1 MVPPGGAEGYRVKS
15 GLRNGNVRKRSPWE
29 TVLPRFTDA
38 RHSSTDQPGSRTAG
52 RARPGL
58 PGYTLDFPPS
68 RSGIHPIIPPVVV
81 TPPCRLE
88 RDARGCRPLATAA
101 FRRSAPRSHDEEEAR
116 HPQVNGR
123 LLRAASGVGASGRL
137 SQKGEGAIGRAPSLS
152 AVSVLGASSCVADR
166 NPLPVR
172 ARRGRRS
179 ARHVPR
185 AVEAYART
193 DGEAR
198 RGVPC
203 GRDARPPRRGALRR
217 DDPPSAWQRHRP
229 GDERGT
235 PGRAAFW
242 ASAPGVDLTRRAVC
256 GRTRARFVDRCSV
269 ASPPLATALSRPSRL
284 VAQGRRPRVPG
295 PAPVQAVIAA
305 RIDRLREGGAAPGAQ
320 PAAPTVI
327 RAGSPR
333 IGGS

>member
-1 MVPPGGAEGYRVKS
+1 VGNGPSPLHGRAPLLDRPAGFPNGRPGPPGFAGVHTGLSPVPFGY
-15 GLRNGNVRKRSPWE
+15 SP
-29 TVLPRFTDA
+29 DY
-38 RHSSTDQPGSRTAG
+38 S
-52 RARPGL
+52 
-58 PGYTLDFPPS
+58 
-68 RSGIHPIIPPVVV
+68 
-81 TPPCRLE
+81 
-88 RDARGCRPLATAA
+88 ARGCDATMSPRAGCA
-101 FRRSAPRSHDEEEAR
+101 RLSAPGDSRLRRSAPRSHDEEEAR

>member
-1 MVPPGGAEGYRVKS
+1 MRLVERRRYPRYPCSVPVRVS
-15 GLRNGNVRKRSPWE
+15 
-29 TVLPRFTDA
+29 
-38 RHSSTDQPGSRTAG
+38 
-52 RARPGL
+52 
-58 PGYTLDFPPS
+58 
-68 RSGIHPIIPPVVV
+68 
-81 TPPCRLE
+81 
-88 RDARGCRPLATAA
+88 
-101 FRRSAPRSHDEEEAR
+101 
-116 HPQVNGR
+116 
-123 LLRAASGVGASGRL
+123 
-137 SQKGEGAIGRAPSLS
+137 
-152 AVSVLGASSCVADR
+152 DR

-305 RIDRLREGGAAPGAQ
+305 RIDRLREGGAGARRAA
-320 PAAPTVI
+320 AAPRVI

-333 IGGS
+333 IGGSRAAAAFLARAATRAAHPGVRSTPALVLP

>member
-1 MVPPGGAEGYRVKS
+1 MGNGPSPLHGRAPLLDRPAGFPNGRPGPPG
-15 GLRNGNVRKRSPWE
+15 
-29 TVLPRFTDA
+29 F
-38 RHSSTDQPGSRTAG
+38 AG
-52 RARPGL
+52 VHRRAAA
-58 PGYTLDFPPS
+58 S
-68 RSGIHPIIPPVVV
+68 
-81 TPPCRLE
+81 
-88 RDARGCRPLATAA
+88 GCRSNWCCL
-101 FRRSAPRSHDEEEAR
+101 RRSAPRSHDEEEAR

-235 PGRAAFW
+235 PGRAAFR
-242 ASAPGVDLTRRAVC
+242 ASAPGGLTRRAVC
-256 GRTRARFVDRCSV
+256 GRRRARFVDRCSV